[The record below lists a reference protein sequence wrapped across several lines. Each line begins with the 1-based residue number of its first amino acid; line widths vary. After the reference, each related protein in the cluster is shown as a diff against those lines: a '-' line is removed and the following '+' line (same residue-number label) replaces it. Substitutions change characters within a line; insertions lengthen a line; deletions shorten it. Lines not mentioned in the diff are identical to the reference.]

1 MLLASI
7 VTAAA
12 VSVTQMTGVDPATVL
27 CKVEDPGFTLTV
39 ADKVVYTSADDT
51 YSKFDHCV
59 RAKLA
64 ATANASGLIVD
75 QDSGNLTPEGGYV
88 ISVDPEQVTCDL
100 NIEQGFVMSLG
111 DQPGMLVRGDE
122 RVNTYF
128 SCASTQDA
136 AKSATKNMV
145 IDLEVGAFSV
155 AE

>member
-12 VSVTQMTGVDPATVL
+12 VSVTQMTGVDPQTVV
-27 CKVEDPGFTLTV
+27 CKVEDPKFTLTV
-39 ADKVVYTSADDT
+39 ADNVVFTSTVET
-51 YSKFDHCV
+51 YSKFDRCA

-64 ATANASGLIVD
+64 ATTNGSGLIVD
-75 QDSGNLTPEGGYV
+75 AESGSLTPEGGYV
-88 ISVDPEQVTCDL
+88 VSVDPEQVTCDL
-100 NIEQGFVMSLG
+100 NFEQGFVLSVG

-122 RVNTYF
+122 RVTSYF
-128 SCASTQDA
+128 SCVSTQDA
-136 AKSATKNMV
+136 AKAATKNMV